1 MSLVE
6 GEKKGFL
13 WTLFLSGLEF
23 LYAENVN
30 QTEKR
35 SSFYYYL
42 HTRNQLG
49 INLVQNLFKSQQFGV
64 WIS

>member
-35 SSFYYYL
+35 RPSIITFI
-42 HTRNQLG
+42 QE
-49 INLVQNLFKSQQFGV
+49 IN
-64 WIS
+64 WE

>member
-6 GEKKGFL
+6 GEMNGFL

-30 QTEKR
+30 QTKKR
-35 SSFYYYL
+35 RPSIITF
-42 HTRNQLG
+42 TQE
-49 INLVQNLFKSQQFGV
+49 
-64 WIS
+64 ISWE